1 MSIHDLKPGQD
12 VSIETLTILR
22 KQQHEQAVRESSN
35 AVQAD
40 PPGEPAASAKSAE
53 VRKAK
58 QPGVRGVPAASAL
71 AQG

>member
-1 MSIHDLKPGQD
+1 MSIHDLKPGQN

-22 KQQHEQAVRESSN
+22 KQQHEKAARESSD

-40 PPGEPAASAKSAE
+40 PPGEPAARTPATE

-58 QPGVRGVPAASAL
+58 QSGVRGVPAATAL